1 MTVASA
7 LYNFLDTLPEC
18 NMSGWKLFDGLVAIT
33 GRETYPNTLLQYAR
47 RYADMAGAEFVCVD
61 AARNVKLFG
70 STKRAE
76 CLEQTSVDRLVNT
89 SLLMK
94 TGNVANGLVEAKN
107 EAARL

>member
-18 NMSGWKLFDGLVAIT
+18 NISGWKLFDELVAIT

-61 AARNVKLFG
+61 RNK
-70 STKRAE
+70 
-76 CLEQTSVDRLVNT
+76 SVYHYKPGYKISGALGG
-89 SLLMK
+89 K
-94 TGNVANGLVEAKN
+94 E
-107 EAARL
+107 